1 MKSATLLLLVA
12 LMSAQGPAPA
22 KHDVN
27 YVVGPAD
34 ILRVTVFNEPQL
46 SGHFRIEND
55 GTFNYPFLG
64 RVKAGGLTVAAVA
77 AAVKT
82 GLSAGYL
89 RDPQITVE
97 VVEFRS
103 QSVF

>member
-1 MKSATLLLLVA
+1 MKIAIVPLVLVLL
-12 LMSAQGPAPA
+12 SAQGPAPA
-22 KHDVN
+22 KHDIN

-64 RVKAGGLTVAAVA
+64 RVRASGLTVAAYII
-77 AAVKT
+77 T
-82 GLSAGYL
+82 R
-89 RDPQITVE
+89 RD
-97 VVEFRS
+97 
-103 QSVF
+103 